1 LKESDAYPAF
11 AERGYGWEKLVSEM
25 FCQEYWAERGLK
37 TFIARFHNVYGPW
50 GTWDGGREK
59 APAAICRKV
68 ILAKDSGKKEIN
80 IWGDGGQTRSF
91 MYIDDCLKGI
101 DTITHTDELIAT
113 PINLGRSELIS
124 INELVS
130 VAEEIG
136 GVKLKR
142 TYDLTAPKGVAGRNS
157 DNTFIKQVLDW
168 EPGISIRKG
177 LKPTYEWIEQQYI
190 DRKAGKKTVEDVA

>member
-1 LKESDAYPAF
+1 
-11 AERGYGWEKLVSEM
+11 
-25 FCQEYWAERGLK
+25 
-37 TFIARFHNVYGPW
+37 VYGPW

-68 ILAKDSGKKEIN
+68 ILAKDNGKKEIN
-80 IWGDGGQTRSF
+80 IWGDGSQTRSF

-142 TYDLTAPKGVAGRNS
+142 TYDLSAPKGVAGRNS
-157 DNTFIKQVLDW
+157 DNTFIKQVLSW

-177 LKPTYEWIEQQYI
+177 LKPTYEWIEQQFA
-190 DRKAGKKTVEDVA
+190 DRKAGKKTVQDVA